1 MTVGQFL
8 QTNYTTQT
16 GTAYPLAIDADW
28 AVAARLVDN
37 FAPHA
42 QAMPNMTVALDAGHL
57 FNGTTLA
64 EVAAQSTVTLAA
76 PVSNPRIDRVVVDRV
91 SGAVSVVTGTE
102 ASSPSP
108 PAIPAG
114 KAPVA
119 QVLLQTNSTAIANSM
134 LTDERDLGALGLA
147 SGAYTNV
154 GTAATQNVGTAA
166 GNVVQLDSS
175 GRLPAVDGSQLVNV
189 GAFSTG
195 DVKLTL
201 KAVADAGWVMMN
213 DGTIGS
219 ASSGGTT
226 RANAD
231 CQSLFALLWNNV
243 ANVNCAVSG
252 GRGASAAADWSANK
266 TIALPKALGRAL
278 AIAGSGAGLTAR
290 NLGDTTGEETHTLT
304 QAEMP
309 SHTHGVPSGAA
320 GSPNNAATAFGC
332 GPFLTSATDGGQ
344 TTGSAGSGGA
354 HNNMQPTSF
363 LNIMIKL

>member
-16 GTAYPLAIDADW
+16 GTSYPLAIDADW
-28 AVAARLVDN
+28 AVAARLIDN

-42 QAMPNMTVALDAGHL
+42 QATPNMTVALDAGHL
-57 FNGTTLA
+57 FNGTVLT
-64 EVAAQSTVTLAA
+64 EVAAQSTGTLTA
-76 PVSNPRIDRVVVDRV
+76 PVSNPRIDRVVVDRG
-91 SGAVSVVTGTE
+91 SGAVSVVAGTE
-102 ASSPSP
+102 AASPSP

-119 QVLLQTNSTAIANSM
+119 QVLLQTSSTVIANSM

-154 GTAATQNVGTAA
+154 GTAAAQNVGTAA
-166 GNVVQLDSS
+166 GNVVQLDASA
-175 GRLPAVDGSQLVNV
+175 RLPAVDGSQLINV
-189 GAFSTG
+189 GALTTG

-201 KAVADAGWVMMN
+201 KTVVDSGWVMMN

-219 ASSGGTT
+219 ASSGATA

-231 CQSLFALLWNNV
+231 CQNLFTLLWNNV
-243 ANVNCAVSG
+243 SNTNCPVSS
-252 GRGASAAADWSANK
+252 GRGASAAADWAANK
-266 TIALPKALGRAL
+266 TIVLPKALGRAL

-290 NLGDTTGEETHTLT
+290 NLGDTVGEETHTLT

-309 SHTHGVPSGAA
+309 SHTHSYTAPTSAGQDLAPWACPGGYA
-320 GSPNNAATAFGC
+320 GSTGT
-332 GPFLTSATDGGQ
+332 GS
-344 TTGSAGSGGA
+344 TTGSTGSGGA
-354 HNNMQPTSF
+354 HNNVQPTTF
-363 LNIMIKL
+363 LNVMIKL

>member
-1 MTVGQFL
+1 MSVGQFL
-8 QTNYTTQT
+8 QSNYTTQT

-42 QAMPNMTVALDAGHL
+42 QATPNMSVTLDAGHL
-57 FNGTTLA
+57 FNGTTLT
-64 EVAAQSTVTLAA
+64 EIAAQSTGMIAA
-76 PVSNPRIDRVVVDRV
+76 PVSNPRIDRVVIDRV

-102 ASSPSP
+102 AASPVP

-119 QVLLQTNSTAIANSM
+119 QVLLQTASTAIGNSM

-147 SGAYTNV
+147 SGAYTAV

-166 GNVVQLDSS
+166 GNVVQLDGS
-175 GRLPAVDGSQLVNV
+175 GRLPAVDGSQLINV
-189 GAFSTG
+189 GAFTTG
-195 DVKLTL
+195 DVKLTF
-201 KAVADAGWVMMN
+201 KTVADIGWVMMN

-219 ASSGGTT
+219 ASSSGTT

-231 CQSLFALLWNNV
+231 CQNLFTLLWNNISN
-243 ANVNCAVSG
+243 ANCPVSS

-278 AIAGSGAGLTAR
+278 AIAGSGAGLTTR

-309 SHTHGVPSGAA
+309 SHSHSYTAPMSAGQDLAPWACPGGYA
-320 GSPNNAATAFGC
+320 GSTG
-332 GPFLTSATDGGQ
+332 TSS
-344 TTGSAGSGGA
+344 TTGGAGSGGA

-363 LNIMIKL
+363 LNVMIKL